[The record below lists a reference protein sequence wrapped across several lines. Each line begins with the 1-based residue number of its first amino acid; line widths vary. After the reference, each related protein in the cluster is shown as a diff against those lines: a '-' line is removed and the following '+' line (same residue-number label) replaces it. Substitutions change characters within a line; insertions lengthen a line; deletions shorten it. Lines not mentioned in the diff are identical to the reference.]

1 MKENVLDVL
10 LYLFEHY
17 LEEEIEAREQGTPL
31 RDELEAAGFPVEAV
45 THAFDWLEDLEARKR
60 NPEAAPT
67 QGATRVYSNDE
78 CLRLS
83 ARCRGLL
90 MHLEHLGILPTEA
103 RELVIDRLM
112 ALQDDAIEAEH
123 VKWVVLMVLFN
134 QPGQEEAYAR
144 MEDLV
149 FEVHAEALH

>member
-17 LEEEIEAREQGTPL
+17 LEEEIEAREHDSPL
-31 RDELEAAGFPVEAV
+31 RDELEAAGFPAEAV

-60 NPEAAPT
+60 SPDSAPT
-67 QGATRVYSNDE
+67 QGATRVYSHDE

-83 ARCRGLL
+83 ADCRGLL
-90 MHLEHLGILPTEA
+90 MHLEYLDILPTEA
-103 RELVIDRLM
+103 RELVIERLM
-112 ALQDDAIEAEH
+112 ALDDDAIEVEH
-123 VKWVVLMVLFN
+123 VKWVVLMVLFG

-149 FEVHAEALH
+149 FEVHADALH